1 MNNVIKEVS
10 LKLQE
15 KKLKISF
22 AESCTGGA
30 LVSALV
36 SVPGASNIL
45 EESYVTYSEES
56 KKKVLNVK
64 EETLSKYT
72 VYSKEVAYEMCE
84 GLYELTHSD
93 VCVSITGHAGGSECV
108 YNGIA
113 YVCVRYMS
121 DFYELTL
128 EEKGDRETTRTKFVT
143 KVFDIIDWVI

>member
-1 MNNVIKEVS
+1 MIDVIKEVS

-45 EESYVTYSEES
+45 EESYVTYSENA
-56 KKKVLNVK
+56 KRNILGVK
-64 EETLSKYT
+64 QSTLDKYT
-72 VYSKEVAYEMCE
+72 VYSKEVAFEMCE
-84 GLYELTHSD
+84 GLYERTHSD

-108 YNGIA
+108 DNGIA
-113 YVCVRYMS
+113 YVCLRYLN
-121 DFYELTL
+121 DYHEFKLK
-128 EEKGDRETTRTKFVT
+128 EKGNRETTRTKFVI
-143 KVFDIIDWVI
+143 KVFDIINSII

>member
-1 MNNVIKEVS
+1 MNEIVKEVS

-36 SVPGASNIL
+36 SIPGASNIL

-56 KKKVLNVK
+56 KKKLLNVK
-64 EETLSKYT
+64 DETLKKHT
-72 VYSKEVAYEMCE
+72 VYSQEVAYEMCE

-93 VCVSITGHAGGSECV
+93 VCVSITGHAGGSECID
-108 YNGIA
+108 NGIA
-113 YVCVRYMS
+113 YICIRYKF
-121 DFYELTL
+121 DYYGFTI
-128 EEKGDRETTRTKFVT
+128 EEKGTREETRTKFVT
-143 KVFDIIDWVI
+143 TVFDLINWLI